1 MCRQGKIGVKGAFFG
16 SFRVMDD
23 TELPAASRP
32 VPGDYEAWARTTFA
46 SLRPGD
52 EGIVR
57 FVRPRPTAAFSPQDT
72 THPDYKNVQIQTLA
86 NGFAPVERGTGGRLA
101 IFDEN
106 ALVISILAPHPNPR
120 EHVIERYQMLADVI
134 VGALATLRIDAR
146 VGELRD
152 EYCPGRFSINAGG
165 CLKLA
170 GIAQRISQKSLQ
182 IDTILSISRSVY
194 AYAAL
199 VEAYSG
205 LGLPFNPNTYGSLMD
220 VQPTLN
226 YRHFQ
231 GTLKDAVTAALYG
244 L

>member
-1 MCRQGKIGVKGAFFG
+1 MKGAFIG
-16 SFRVMDD
+16 PFRVIDD
-23 TELPAASRP
+23 TELPTDSRP
-32 VPGDYEAWARTTFA
+32 IPGDYEAWVRTTLA
-46 SLRPGD
+46 ALRPGN
-52 EGIVR
+52 EGFVR

-72 THPDYKNVQIQTLA
+72 THPDYKSVQIQTLA
-86 NGFAPVERGTGGRLA
+86 NGFVPVERGTGGRLA

-120 EHVIERYQMLADVI
+120 EHVIERYQMLAGAI

-170 GIAQRISQKSLQ
+170 GIAQRISRQSLQ
-182 IDTILSISRSVY
+182 IDTILSISRSVC
-194 AYAAL
+194 AYDAL

-205 LGLPFNPNTYGSLMD
+205 LRLPFNPNTYGALMD

-226 YRHFQ
+226 FGQIKTRV
-231 GTLKDAVTAALYG
+231 GESITTMLSG
-244 L
+244 